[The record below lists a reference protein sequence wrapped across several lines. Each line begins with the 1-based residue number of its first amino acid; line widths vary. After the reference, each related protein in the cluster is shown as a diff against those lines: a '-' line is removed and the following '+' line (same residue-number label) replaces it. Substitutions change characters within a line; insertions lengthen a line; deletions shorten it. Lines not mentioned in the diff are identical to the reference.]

1 MRYANHRTCRVK
13 RSGSLLLELSISL
26 ALSALLMMLYAPL
39 ATLCIRDTHKKNI
52 TRALALNKA
61 LYEILREIRRAG
73 PLNQITV
80 ITPTQVQWQNNAEL
94 YTLSY
99 ERGRLILHK
108 KNAQSILLLLPHID
122 AATLSLE
129 HRSRTHTI
137 LRVMITQEHSSTTG
151 TYPLYIHE

>member
-1 MRYANHRTCRVK
+1 
-13 RSGSLLLELSISL
+13 
-26 ALSALLMMLYAPL
+26 MMLYVPL
-39 ATLCIRDTHKKNI
+39 VTLCVRDTHKKSI

-80 ITPTQVQWQNNAEL
+80 ITPTDIQWQNNAEH

-108 KNAQSILLLLPHID
+108 KNAQSVLLLLPHID
-122 AATLSLE
+122 AATISLE
-129 HRSRTHTI
+129 HRSRTHAI
-137 LRVMITQEHSSTTG
+137 LRVMITHEHYSTTG
-151 TYPLYIHE
+151 TYPLCIHE